1 MSLTKLGMVLFS
13 GFLIFGTALSAAAQQ
28 NSTSASRERSIVEKK
43 EADKSLGLSQAEPQT
58 SIAPQLNVSDL
69 ERVRQIQRSLAD
81 LGYLPGDE
89 TGMMSSDTHEAIR
102 QFQWWNNLP
111 VTGLLDEATV
121 AEIERQDR
129 AGVENIRLN
138 RTPIESQK
146 RQKPGIAIGGPI
158 TTPITTPNNTSYNPT
173 KIPKRHYS
181 TKKGEQHQLEANKAA
196 LEASQRVTRAA
207 NILQDL
213 TSMSDRP
220 IPDEILQR
228 ADAIAV
234 IPHMVKGALG
244 IGGRYGKG
252 VVSARAE
259 NGLWSAPA
267 FIQIGGGSAG
277 VQLGVEATDLVLIFT
292 NPKSMELLET
302 GNDLRLGANAG
313 VAAGPVS
320 RDAEPGVNANVKA
333 EIYAYSHSKGL
344 FAGVALDGLVLSMD
358 TKMNQQVYGASADAQ
373 QTLSGN
379 VESNSTVLPFMAA
392 VEQAVAGKRISQK

>member
-1 MSLTKLGMVLFS
+1 MSLTKLGMALFS
-13 GFLIFGTALSAAAQQ
+13 GFLIFATAHLAAAQQ
-28 NSTSASRERSIVEKK
+28 KSTSASRERSIVEKK

-58 SIAPQLNVSDL
+58 SIVPQPNVSDL
-69 ERVRQIQRSLAD
+69 ERVRQIQRALAD
-81 LGYLPGDE
+81 LGYGPDDE

-111 VTGLLDEATV
+111 VTGLLDERTV
-121 AEIERQDR
+121 GEIEKQDR
-129 AGVENIRLN
+129 VGVANTRLN
-138 RTPIESQK
+138 RTPVESQE

-158 TTPITTPNNTSYNPT
+158 TTTPNNIGYNPT

-181 TKKGEQHQLEANKAA
+181 QKKGEQHQIEANKTAY
-196 LEASQRVTRAA
+196 EASQRVTRAA

-277 VQLGVEATDLVLIFT
+277 VQLGVETTDLVLIFT

-313 VAAGPVS
+313 VAAGPIS
-320 RDAEPGVNANVKA
+320 RDAEPGANANVKA
-333 EIYAYSHSKGL
+333 EIYAYSRSKGL

-358 TKMNQQVYGASADAQ
+358 TKMNQQVYGASADAKH
-373 QTLSGN
+373 TLNGN
-379 VESNSTVLPFMAA
+379 VEPNSTVLPFMAA
-392 VEQAVAGKRISQK
+392 LERAVAGKRISRK